1 MPDFVP
7 APEGTY
13 GHSPDH
19 VERSILQLIE
29 VFRKPRNQ
37 EWLRTSV
44 GQVQE
49 IEDAL
54 WQLFNAFD
62 LETGEGAVLDLIG
75 NLLGERRDGRLD
87 PDFRAALRAR
97 ILVNQSDGHL
107 ESMLAVL
114 VALVPSLA
122 GSDDVL
128 VSELYPAGVHFEI
141 LAALD
146 GVEPA
151 TIARMLRQ
159 AKPAGVK
166 LSLTVG
172 DTAETMIWR
181 SPAGAD
187 AINGWGAKWARL
199 L

>member
-75 NLLGERRDGRLD
+75 NLLGERRDSRLD

-97 ILVNQSDGHL
+97 ILVNQSDGRV
-107 ESMLAVL
+107 EDMLAVL
-114 VALVPSLA
+114 VALVPALE
-122 GSDDVL
+122 GSDDIL
-128 VSELYPAGVHFEI
+128 VSELHPAGIHFEV
-141 LAALD
+141 LADLA
-146 GVEPA
+146 GVEPT

-159 AKPAGVK
+159 AKPAGVR
-166 LSLTVG
+166 LTMVVG
-172 DTAETMIWR
+172 DTADTMIWR

-187 AINGWGAKWARL
+187 IPNGWGAKWARL